1 METLTTRARAD
12 ATTFL
17 VVVGAVSAGVHAGLA
32 PQHLR
37 EWLPLGASFVAAA
50 AAAAAG
56 VVALAFRPA
65 SLWPPRVLGAL
76 LGSLVVAY
84 ALTRLAALR
93 PLDPDREPLDVLGV
107 CTSALEAAGLV
118 AAVGLGRSRRLT
130 VTVTGGTP

>member
-17 VVVGAVSAGVHAGLA
+17 VVVGA
-32 PQHLR
+32 
-37 EWLPLGASFVAAA
+37 
-50 AAAAAG
+50 
-56 VVALAFRPA
+56 VALAFRPA

>member
-37 EWLPLGASFVAAA
+37 EWL
-50 AAAAAG
+50 
-56 VVALAFRPA
+56 
-65 SLWPPRVLGAL
+65 PRVLGAL